1 MAQGGR
7 VNQKRPTPVEEL
19 AERLQ
24 RLDPARI
31 SRRAGVSYD
40 LSEAAYSL
48 PFVGRPARVW
58 CKQCAGL
65 WTDLDPPVPLKPL
78 HLRIAMAYLLTADPE
93 CDPDSGWQPALVA
106 SAEACKALIAALG
119 RDSASLIRA
128 ARKLGGRRS
137 QVGELAVELALLP
150 RVRLRIAFLSTDPAP
165 GLRCR
170 IELSRGAD
178 RHLPADMLAALVD
191 MAVTRLIA
199 AAQ

>member
-1 MAQGGR
+1 MAQGAH

-19 AERLQ
+19 AELLQ
-24 RLDPARI
+24 CLDPARI

-48 PFVGRPARVW
+48 LFVGRPARVW

-65 WTDLDPPVPLKPL
+65 WMDIDPPESLKPL
-78 HLRIAMAYLLTADPE
+78 HLRIALAYLLTANSE
-93 CDPDSGWQPALVA
+93 CEPDSGWQPALTA
-106 SAEACKALIAALG
+106 SAEAHKALIAALG

-128 ARKLGGRRS
+128 ARKLGGCRS
-137 QVGELAVELALLP
+137 QIGELAVELALLP
-150 RVRLRIAFLSTDPAP
+150 RVRLRIAFLSTDSAP
-165 GLRCR
+165 DLQCR
-170 IELSRGAD
+170 IELNSGAD
-178 RHLPADMLAALVD
+178 RHLPANMLAALVD